1 MGVRDAER
9 SGGGRSLGEK
19 RSHLRVAR
27 SPYHRLQRLQTTRE
41 LTGQDVF
48 EPLFLAVIAAQC
60 RNHSQCW
67 PVALSLELNRCHE
80 RFHFPARHKLTEYV
94 MDPIHPDDLFVVP
107 IYDMGIH
114 LFECNQRLT
123 CCDSLPSCPKT
134 PFTESPQVS
143 RGPEGARRKPSP

>member
-1 MGVRDAER
+1 MSEYMTSMGRIKPR
-9 SGGGRSLGEK
+9 SVTG
-19 RSHLRVAR
+19 
-27 SPYHRLQRLQTTRE
+27 LQRLQTTRE

-94 MDPIHPDDLFVVP
+94 MDPVHLDDLFVVP

-114 LFECNQRLT
+114 YLSAIS
-123 CCDSLPSCPKT
+123 D
-134 PFTESPQVS
+134 
-143 RGPEGARRKPSP
+143 